1 MEKGPLG
8 GHLRHGHVAH
18 QAQACTQVQK
28 NRPHALVE
36 EQVPGNEQVDH
47 HQLIELALTLFPQME
62 LGEKITDEVTRIDPF
77 QQRDREVRR
86 ELVIARQLRY
96 SEWHKKVPFWLAT
109 RCVFSSMPDWNLFFS
124 LFHRY
129 WPQGL
134 PLLYTTRLA
143 RLVRGIVGA
152 SPCGCP
158 ISVKLREER
167 KSLGKSRE
175 EDKEMLM

>member
-86 ELVIARQLRY
+86 ELVLARQLRY
-96 SEWHKKVPFWLAT
+96 SEWHKKVPFWLTT

-129 WPQGL
+129 
-134 PLLYTTRLA
+134 
-143 RLVRGIVGA
+143 
-152 SPCGCP
+152 
-158 ISVKLREER
+158 
-167 KSLGKSRE
+167 
-175 EDKEMLM
+175 